1 MNEAALPI
9 VLISPESK
17 AALETEAER
26 AGASGNIVG
35 GLLFGYPLD
44 ERRRLVVASVKPRPE
59 VRFGEREFCLD
70 QSRTSQQLQVARK
83 LVSKQVDYCGVW
95 YVHRIPTG
103 ELTDDEWVQAQ
114 RVLED
119 PDYRFKDMVCL
130 VLCLYGG
137 DLKTYALFF
146 DRYRAARGQLPVP
159 TVLKLT
165 TEEYSKEPQPEPT
178 RPTPAP
184 PPPDAKEWYK
194 HPEIAKRLE
203 VEHKWLVQRYRVESS
218 VTPDGKVVF
227 RLMPKGEYQDV
238 VFYLACGPGFP
249 DKAPVAF
256 LVVRGDRYPLLRPA
270 LNEWAADNWLY
281 EVADGLVEWQVK
293 LLDQQVV
300 TAEEEINR
308 GNYEEASDRLAM
320 VLLINPRMPGAAR
333 LLARAESEMSGDSDN
348 T

>member
-1 MNEAALPI
+1 MSETVLPI
-9 VLISPESK
+9 VLISPEAK
-17 AALETEAER
+17 AALETETESTS
-26 AGASGNIVG
+26 ASGDIVG
-35 GLLFGYPLD
+35 GLLFGYLLD

-59 VRFGEREFCLD
+59 VCFGEREFCLD
-70 QSRTSQQLQVARK
+70 QSRTSQQLRAARERA
-83 LVSKQVDYCGVW
+83 SQQVDYCGVW
-95 YVHRIPTG
+95 YVHRTPTG

-137 DLKTYALFF
+137 DLETYAFFF

-159 TVLKLT
+159 TALELT
-165 TEEYSKEPQPEPT
+165 TGEYSEEPQPKKTRQAPT
-178 RPTPAP
+178 P
-184 PPPDAKEWYK
+184 PPPEPKDWYK
-194 HPEIAKRLE
+194 HPEIAERLE

-218 VTPDGKVVF
+218 VAPDGKVVF
-227 RLMPKGEYQDV
+227 RLMPKSEHQDV

-256 LVVRGDRYPLLRPA
+256 LIVRGDRYPLLSPT
-270 LNEWAADNWLY
+270 LNEWTADNWLY
-281 EVADGLVEWQVK
+281 EVADSLVEWQVK
-293 LLDQQVV
+293 LLDQQVAA
-300 TAEEEINR
+300 AEEAIEQGR
-308 GNYEEASDRLAM
+308 YKAASDRLAM

-333 LLARAESEMSGDSDN
+333 LLARAESEMSREQD